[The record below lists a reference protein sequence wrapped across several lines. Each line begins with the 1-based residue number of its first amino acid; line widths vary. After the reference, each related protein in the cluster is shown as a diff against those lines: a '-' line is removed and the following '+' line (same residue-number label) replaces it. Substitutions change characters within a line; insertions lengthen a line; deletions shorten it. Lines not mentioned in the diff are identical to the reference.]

1 APAAVAAAP
10 QWSVDAPGATQ
21 YLRDLMATLERPQ
34 DAQRAH
40 DLLRKM
46 DVKGNLLAPGLR
58 LGREYPQLKVTAV
71 ALSESPRPSALDLR
85 GTVLVTASNP
95 QTAASTSVRYRV
107 AAHFVGMPEG
117 TAMSRLE
124 LVETE

>member
-1 APAAVAAAP
+1 MQAP
-10 QWSVDAPGATQ
+10 QWSVDVPGATQ

-34 DAQRAH
+34 DAQRAQ

-58 LGREYPQLKVTAV
+58 LGREYPRLKVTSV
-71 ALSESPRPSALDLR
+71 ALSELPRPSALELR

-95 QTAASTSVRYRV
+95 QTAATTTVRYRL
-107 AAHFVGMPEG
+107 AANFVGMPEG